1 MFLHEKYNELVLER
15 KKLLEKEVQMM
26 NQDFINFASQLFLA
40 IKIYHVDKKIKE
52 IENNFKG
59 EN

>member
-1 MFLHEKYNELVLER
+1 MLIHEKYNDLVLER
-15 KKLLEKEVQMM
+15 KRLLEKEMQMI
-26 NQDFINFASQLFLA
+26 NQDFINFASHLFLA

>member
-15 KKLLEKEVQMM
+15 KRLLEQEIQML

-40 IKIYHVDKKIKE
+40 IKIHHVDKKIKE